1 MLALDAERSSARIH
15 NACACA
21 CWECWT
27 THIASHVQHCHSA
40 SVGPPHISNARRPYA
55 SWLDAPVVTMR
66 RIQVW
71 TSSPWLGPGSAPFT
85 ASFAHVGALKGA
97 RLCTRG
103 WSVAHVRETFRP
115 SSERMAAVRVTTR
128 LEPVLASGMGGLAH
142 PRSRSDPTA
151 PDGAPRVPG
160 GRAGAWVARWRPG
173 AMTRSQAQ
181 LERHDLRSGRG
192 GGGESRDRA
201 HSAG

>member
-1 MLALDAERSSARIH
+1 M
-15 NACACA
+15 
-21 CWECWT
+21 
-27 THIASHVQHCHSA
+27 
-40 SVGPPHISNARRPYA
+40 
-55 SWLDAPVVTMR
+55 
-66 RIQVW
+66 
-71 TSSPWLGPGSAPFT
+71 
-85 ASFAHVGALKGA
+85 
-97 RLCTRG
+97 
-103 WSVAHVRETFRP
+103 RETFRP

-201 HSAG
+201 HSAV